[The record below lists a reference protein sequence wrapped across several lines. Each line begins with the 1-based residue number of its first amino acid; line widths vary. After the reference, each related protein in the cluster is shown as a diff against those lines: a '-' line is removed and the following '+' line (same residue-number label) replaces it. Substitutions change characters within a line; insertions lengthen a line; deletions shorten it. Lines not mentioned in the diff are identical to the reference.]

1 VTRVNRFGAWN
12 RRKQIAQ
19 TFVYLIVQAEAWN
32 GFRPGLSA
40 TAEERADAFQEVLDE
55 AGYFAHV
62 EPWEPGTDL
71 SISGLDDMEGLL
83 WFVGLLGTMPRGKFE
98 DEVQHVVERMIRS
111 KKRREDEEETDTTD
125 YETLEEAEDEVQ
137 GVKAE
142 RPSLWAMIVKLFQSG

>member
-12 RRKQIAQ
+12 RREKIAQ

-40 TAEERADAFQEVLDE
+40 TPEERADAFQAVLDE

-62 EPWEPGTDL
+62 EPWEPGKEFR
-71 SISGLDDMEGLL
+71 ISGLDDMEGLL
-83 WFVGLLGTMPRGKFE
+83 WFMGLLDTMPRGKFE
-98 DEVQHVVERMIRS
+98 DEVQHVVDRMIRS

-125 YETLEEAEDEVQ
+125 YGTLEEAEDEVQ

-142 RPSLWAMIVKLFQSG
+142 RPSLWAMIVNLIQSG

>member
-1 VTRVNRFGAWN
+1 VTQVNRFGAWN
-12 RRKQIAQ
+12 RREKIAQ
-19 TFVYLIVQAEAWN
+19 TFVYLIVQAEAWS
-32 GFRPGLSA
+32 GFLPGLSV
-40 TAEERADAFQEVLDE
+40 TPEDRADAFQEVLDE

-71 SISGLDDMEGLL
+71 RISGLDDMEGLL

-98 DEVQHVVERMIRS
+98 DEVQHVVDRMISS
-111 KKRREDEEETDTTD
+111 KKRREDEEKTDTTD

-142 RPSLWAMIVKLFQSG
+142 RPSLWAMIVGLFQSR

>member
-1 VTRVNRFGAWN
+1 VTRLDQV
-12 RRKQIAQ
+12 AQ

-40 TAEERADAFQEVLDE
+40 TPEERAAAFQGVLDE
-55 AGYFAHV
+55 AGFFAHV
-62 EPWEPGTDL
+62 EPWEPGKDL

-98 DEVQHVVERMIRS
+98 DEVHHVVKRMVSS
-111 KKRREDEEETDTTD
+111 KKRRKDEEETDTTD
-125 YETLEEAEDEVQ
+125 YEALEEAENEVQ

-142 RPSLWAMIVKLFQSG
+142 RPSLWAMIVGLFQSR

>member
-1 VTRVNRFGAWN
+1 VTRLDQV
-12 RRKQIAQ
+12 AQ

-40 TAEERADAFQEVLDE
+40 TPEERAAAFQGVLDE

-62 EPWEPGTDL
+62 EPWEPGKDL

-125 YETLEEAEDEVQ
+125 HEALEEAEDEVQ

-142 RPSLWAMIVKLFQSG
+142 RPSLWAMIVNLIRSG